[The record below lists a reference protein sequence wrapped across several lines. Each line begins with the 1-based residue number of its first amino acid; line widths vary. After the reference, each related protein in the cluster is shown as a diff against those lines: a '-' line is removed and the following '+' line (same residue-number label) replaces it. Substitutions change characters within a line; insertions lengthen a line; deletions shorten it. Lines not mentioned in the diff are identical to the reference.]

1 MSLNRTLKL
10 SHRAIEQLAPPAPD
24 WPSNNLEYTD
34 TVESGLKVVVYRTGK
49 KFFRHRFTFE
59 GSKKMMSLG
68 EFPAVNL
75 ERARERVRENKAKLA
90 EGVNPL
96 VEIPVDEAIT
106 LGRFVETSFIPY
118 AKKERRSFRDILSRL
133 NKRILPV
140 FGDRPIKEIRRQEV
154 AAFHLELG
162 NDVAAP
168 TANRTVATVS
178 AIFNLAVNFGVLD
191 SNPAR
196 GIRKL
201 KENGP
206 RERVLAGEELSRFM
220 AALQDELHTVS
231 GQVIYMLIT
240 TGLRR
245 GEILGMRWENV
256 KFEDQTAYLPT
267 TKCGKSR
274 WVPLNSVAIDMLR
287 RIKSERGMQSPFV
300 FPGDGKKGHL
310 IDPRKSLWRVME
322 KAGISDLHCHDLRR
336 AYASLLCNA
345 GVATAEIQSLLGHQN
360 IATTQIYARLN
371 QRTLHRASETAVD
384 ELRKV
389 MYA

>member
-10 SHRAIEQLAPPAPD
+10 SHRAIEQLTPPDPN
-24 WPSNNLEYTD
+24 WPSSNLEYTD
-34 TVESGLKVVVYRTGK
+34 TVESGLKLVVYRTGK

-59 GSKKMMSLG
+59 GRKQLMSLG

-96 VEIPVDEAIT
+96 AVTPPDEAIT

-140 FGDRPIKEIRRQEV
+140 FGSRPIKEIKRQEV

-178 AIFNLAVNFGVLD
+178 AILNLAVDFGVLD

-220 AALQDELHTVS
+220 GALQDELHTVP
-231 GQVIYMLIT
+231 GQALYMLIT

-256 KFEDQTAYLPT
+256 KFEDQTAYLPM
-267 TKCGKSR
+267 TKCGKPR
-274 WVPLNSVAIDMLR
+274 RVPLNSDAIDMLR
-287 RIKSERGMQSPFV
+287 RIRAERGMQSPFV

-371 QRTLHRASETAVD
+371 QNTLHRASETAVV
-384 ELRKV
+384 ELRKA